1 MSNDVLDTK
10 TSKKSYP
17 RTNNE
22 DVLEFVFEKDP
33 NLFMRKNKIIIRG
46 QIEVGPKFVVENGFA
61 SKLCSMLTVEV
72 DSQAVTI
79 NTNRYFYSTRQISN
93 NV

>member
-1 MSNDVLDTK
+1 MTNEILDTK
-10 TSKKSYP
+10 VCKKSYP

-46 QIEVGPKFVVENGFA
+46 QIEIDSKLIVENGFA
-61 SKLCSMLTVEV
+61 SKLFSMMTVEV

-79 NTNRYFYSTRQISN
+79 NTNR
-93 NV
+93 

>member
-1 MSNDVLDTK
+1 MDHFLDSK
-10 TSKKSYP
+10 VCKKSYP

-46 QIEVGPKFVVENGFA
+46 QIEVDPKFIVENGFA
-61 SKLCSMLTVEV
+61 SKLFSMMTVEV

-79 NTNRYFYSTRQISN
+79 NNNRLILSVFRANFI
-93 NV
+93 